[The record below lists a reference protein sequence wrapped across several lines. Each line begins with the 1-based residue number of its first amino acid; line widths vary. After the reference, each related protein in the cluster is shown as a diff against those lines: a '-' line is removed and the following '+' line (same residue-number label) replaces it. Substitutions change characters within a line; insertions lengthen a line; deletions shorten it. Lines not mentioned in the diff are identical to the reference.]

1 MDTSRR
7 SSQAAT
13 DSGGPLL
20 PVHTTPGP
28 RLSSGSGDPPTSPSF
43 SQPLRA
49 REPALLVGQQEET
62 DIAEHPTQF
71 QEKTDAVVSP
81 TRQNMDYKSASV
93 EEEQQAI
100 DWIVP
105 RAVQNGGPQEKRVS
119 VLRLVYAALLTRFRV
134 ANS

>member
-20 PVHTTPGP
+20 PVHTAPGP
-28 RLSSGSGDPPTSPSF
+28 RPLSSGSGDPPTSPSF
-43 SQPLRA
+43 NQPLRV
-49 REPALLVGQQEET
+49 REPPLLVGQQEEA
-62 DIAEHPTQF
+62 DIAEHPRQF
-71 QEKTDAVVSP
+71 QDKTDPVVSP
-81 TRQNMDYKSASV
+81 TRQHTDYKSASV

-105 RAVQNGGPQEKRVS
+105 VQNGVPQEKRVS